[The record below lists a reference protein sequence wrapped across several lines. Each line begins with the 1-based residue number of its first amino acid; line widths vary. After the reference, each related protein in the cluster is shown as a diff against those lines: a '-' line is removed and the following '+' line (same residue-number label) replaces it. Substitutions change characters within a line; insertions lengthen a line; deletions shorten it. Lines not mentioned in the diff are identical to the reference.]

1 MTAKQKDPKPKIAIT
16 MGDPRGIGPEVVAQA
31 LARTSLHDV
40 CRPLILGDVNVLSRT
55 VARMGLGL
63 GVVGVEEGPQE
74 FRPGVLPVL
83 PLSHLPPDKGPGE
96 ISPQESSRASFAY
109 VEMAGRMALEGKVEA
124 IVTAPVSK
132 EAIHG
137 AGIPFRGH
145 TEYLAE
151 ISGTRE
157 FVMMVAGERLKVAFV
172 TTHIPLGAV
181 AKLLQERK
189 ILSVIEITGRGL
201 QAYFNLRPPR
211 MAVAAL
217 NPHAGEG
224 GLFGEEEGIISRAVQ
239 RARDQGLCVSGPW
252 PADSLFH
259 RAQQGEFDA
268 VVCMYHDQGLIPLK
282 LLHFDT
288 AVNVT
293 LGLPFVR
300 TSVDHGVA
308 YDIAGKGMANPSS
321 MVEAIRLAAR
331 MAGIKELKPK
341 SPHPLPLMGEG
352 RRKGGSE

>member
-1 MTAKQKDPKPKIAIT
+1 MLPEKKDSRPKIAIT
-16 MGDPRGIGPEVVAQA
+16 MGDPRGIGPEVVAKA
-31 LARTSLHDV
+31 FARAALHDV
-40 CRPLILGDVNVLSRT
+40 CKPLVLGDVNVFSRT
-55 VARMGLGL
+55 VTSMRLGL
-63 GVVGVEEGPQE
+63 SVVEAEEGLQE

-83 PLSHLPPDKGPGE
+83 PLSHLLPDKGPGE
-96 ISPQESSRASFAY
+96 ISSQESSRASFAY
-109 VEMAGRMALEGKVEA
+109 VEMAGRMALGGRVEA

-132 EAIHG
+132 GAIHG

-151 ISGTRE
+151 ISQTRE
-157 FVMMVAGERLKVAFV
+157 YVMMVAGERLKVALV
-172 TTHIPLGAV
+172 TTHIPLRAV
-181 AKLLQERK
+181 AKFIQEMK

-201 QAYFNLRPPR
+201 QVYFNLSTPR
-211 MAVAAL
+211 IAVAAL

-259 RAQQGEFDA
+259 RAEDGEFDA
-268 VVCMYHDQGLIPLK
+268 VVSMYHDQGLIPLK
-282 LLHFDT
+282 LLHFYT
-288 AVNVT
+288 AVNIT
-293 LGLPFVR
+293 LGLPFIR

-321 MVEAIRLAAR
+321 MVEAIRLASE
-331 MAGIKELKPK
+331 MAIRKRDFPK
-341 SPHPLPLMGEG
+341 S
-352 RRKGGSE
+352 

>member
-1 MTAKQKDPKPKIAIT
+1 MPAAKVDPRPKIAIT

-31 LARTSLHDV
+31 LARTSLHDL
-40 CRPLILGDVNVLSRT
+40 CRPLILGDMNVLSGTITRL
-55 VARMGLGL
+55 GLGL
-63 GVVGVEEGPQE
+63 RLGGVEEGSQE
-74 FRPGVLPVL
+74 FRPGVLAVL
-83 PLSHLPPDKGPGE
+83 PVSHLPPHKGPGE
-96 ISPQESSRASFAY
+96 ISPQEGSRASFAY
-109 VEMAGRMALEGKVEA
+109 LEIAGRMALEGKVEA

-137 AGIPFRGH
+137 VGIPFRGH

-157 FVMMVAGERLKVAFV
+157 YVMMVAGERLKVALV

-181 AKLLQERK
+181 AKLIQERK
-189 ILSVIEITGRGL
+189 ILSVIEVTGRGL
-201 QAYFNLRPPR
+201 QTYFNLSAPR

-224 GLFGEEEGIISRAVQ
+224 GLFGEEEGIISRAVR

-252 PADSLFH
+252 PADSLFY

-293 LGLPFVR
+293 LGLPFIR

-308 YDIAGKGMANPSS
+308 YDIAGKGVANPSS

-331 MAGIKELKPK
+331 MAGINGLKPK
-341 SPHPLPLMGEG
+341 SPFPISPTDEG
-352 RRKGGSE
+352 RGRGEAE

>member
-1 MTAKQKDPKPKIAIT
+1 M
-16 MGDPRGIGPEVVAQA
+16 
-31 LARTSLHDV
+31 
-40 CRPLILGDVNVLSRT
+40 
-55 VARMGLGL
+55 
-63 GVVGVEEGPQE
+63 
-74 FRPGVLPVL
+74 LPVL

-96 ISPQESSRASFAY
+96 ISPQEGSRASFAY
-109 VEMAGRMALEGKVEA
+109 LEMAGRMALEGKVEA

-151 ISGTRE
+151 ISRTRE
-157 FVMMVAGERLKVAFV
+157 YVMMLAGEQLKVALV
-172 TTHIPLGAV
+172 TTHIPLWAV
-181 AKLLQERK
+181 AKLIREKK
-189 ILSVIEITGRGL
+189 ILSVIEVTSRGL
-201 QAYFNLRPPR
+201 QAYFDLSTPR

-224 GLFGEEEGIISRAVQ
+224 GLFGEEERIISRAVQ

-293 LGLPFVR
+293 LGLPFIR

-308 YDIAGKGMANPSS
+308 YDIAGKGVANSRS
-321 MVEAIRLAAR
+321 MIEAIRLAAR
-331 MAGIKELKPK
+331 MAGIKKLKPK
-341 SPHPLPLMGEG
+341 SPLPLVEEG
-352 RRKGGSE
+352 RRKGGAE

>member
-1 MTAKQKDPKPKIAIT
+1 MTAEKEDPKPKIAIT
-16 MGDPRGIGPEVVAQA
+16 MGDSRGIGPEVVAKA
-31 LARTSLHDV
+31 FARASLLDL
-40 CRPLILGDVNVLSRT
+40 CRPMVLGDVNVLSRT
-55 VARMGLGL
+55 VASMGLGL
-63 GVVGVEEGPQE
+63 RVIEVGERPPE

-109 VEMAGRMALEGKVEA
+109 VEMAGRMALEGRVEA

-151 ISGTRE
+151 ISGRGE
-157 FVMMVAGERLKVAFV
+157 YAMMVAGERLKVAFV
-172 TTHIPLGAV
+172 TTHIPLRSV
-181 AKLLQERK
+181 ARLLQEKK

-201 QAYFNLRPPR
+201 RDYFNLSGPR
-211 MAVAAL
+211 IAVAAL

-239 RARDQGLCVSGPW
+239 RARDQGLFVSGPW
-252 PADSLFH
+252 PADTLFP

-293 LGLPFVR
+293 LGLPLIR

-308 YDIAGKGMANPSS
+308 YDIAGKGLANPSS
-321 MVEAIRLAAR
+321 MVEAIRLAIA
-331 MAGIKELKPK
+331 MAIRKRDFHK
-341 SPHPLPLMGEG
+341 S
-352 RRKGGSE
+352 